1 MTPCTSMNDIRRANH
16 LQEVPLGVTTE
27 KGESNMA
34 NERYVIAIGA
44 DNAGADMKNALKQQL
59 EADPRVDVIDLG
71 VPDASDNRAYPHVG
85 IDVAQAVARGDAR
98 RGLLVCGT
106 GIGMAISANKVPG
119 VRATVA
125 HDSYS
130 VERSVLSNDCQVLTL
145 GARVIGLELAKR
157 LVDEWLD
164 YEFDPSSPS
173 AAKVAVIAEFEERGS
188 GEGDDASS

>member
-1 MTPCTSMNDIRRANH
+1 
-16 LQEVPLGVTTE
+16 
-27 KGESNMA
+27 MA
-34 NERYVIAIGA
+34 NERYVVALGA
-44 DNAGADMKNALKQQL
+44 DNAGADMKNALKKHL

-71 VPDASDNRAYPHVG
+71 VPDASDDRAYPHVG
-85 IDVAQAVARGDAR
+85 IDVAQAVARGEAR

-164 YEFDPSSPS
+164 YEFDPTSPS

-188 GEGDDASS
+188 DEGNNSSD

>member
-1 MTPCTSMNDIRRANH
+1 
-16 LQEVPLGVTTE
+16 
-27 KGESNMA
+27 MA
-34 NERYVIAIGA
+34 NERYVVAIGA
-44 DNAGADMKNALKQQL
+44 DNAGADMKNALKAQL

-71 VPDASDNRAYPHVG
+71 VPDASDDRAYPHVG
-85 IDVAQAVARGDAR
+85 IDVAQAVARGEAR

-119 VRATVA
+119 IRATVA

-145 GARVIGLELAKR
+145 GARVIGLELARR

-164 YEFDPSSPS
+164 YEFDQSSPS

-188 GEGDDASS
+188 GDGADSRQAADIS